1 MNLNIYKIKK
11 DKIETLKQW
20 GVSITDNLKEAL
32 ESIKE
37 ENCEE
42 ENISTFSIGDDF
54 YIIGI
59 MVPEKGKEILPFNP
73 NREINKKHVKVLR
86 ECIEKEIPLETVY
99 FLKR

>member
-1 MNLNIYKIKK
+1 
-11 DKIETLKQW
+11 
-20 GVSITDNLKEAL
+20 
-32 ESIKE
+32 
-37 ENCEE
+37 
-42 ENISTFSIGDDF
+42 
-54 YIIGI
+54 